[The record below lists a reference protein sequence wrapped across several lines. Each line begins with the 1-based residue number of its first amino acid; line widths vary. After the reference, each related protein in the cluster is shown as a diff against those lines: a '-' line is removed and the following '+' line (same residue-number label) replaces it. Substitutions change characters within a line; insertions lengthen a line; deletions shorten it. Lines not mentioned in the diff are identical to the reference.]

1 MNLSGKHVS
10 ILGAGT
16 SGLAAAR
23 LAASRGAIV
32 EVFDSVDS
40 EGSDF
45 LQRKFSKYKIPLM
58 TGESV
63 MDVKSHFDYLVVS
76 PGIAVDRKIV
86 EVFLK
91 CSDELMGEIEFAWR
105 LSGQTPVIG
114 ITGTNGKTTTT
125 SLVSAILN
133 DNGIKTVSCGNYGY
147 AYSDV
152 VRLHNDID
160 VMTVELSSFQ
170 LETISTFH
178 PTVSVWMN
186 FAPDHMDRYRSID
199 EYKKAKERIFMNQ
212 TDRDW
217 CVLKREEERTLPAK
231 KITFSAYTSDA
242 DIFYNDG
249 LIVDQKGRALFDF
262 RKSGMNGR
270 HNAENMM
277 AAMAAT
283 NCVGVKFQCM
293 NASLLK
299 FEPPAHRCEIVAV
312 VNGITYVNDSKAT
325 NLHALQ
331 SSLLGQESSVVL
343 IAGGKEKGLDY
354 SALNEVIAERVME
367 VICIGETAEKIENAW
382 GTIVPCHRVNDLEN
396 AVKLSCS
403 LVSGKGTV
411 LFSPGTSSFDM
422 FSNYEARGSAFREAV
437 TKISQAGDLDEF
449 S

>member
-1 MNLSGKHVS
+1 MS

>member
-242 DIFYNDG
+242 DIFYNYG